1 MASFCLLDAGTVRLN
16 NLEMNHN
23 LKISNTTFAE
33 RLFWWYPATDFRREC
48 ARTSFN
54 YKVLEQFITW
64 YRESVLLVAIEDPH
78 ALITRDHHHDSRT
91 NSQVQGEMIC
101 TSQAMT

>member
-1 MASFCLLDAGTVRLN
+1 MRGGYFGGTLQ
-16 NLEMNHN
+16 L
-23 LKISNTTFAE
+23 ISE
-33 RLFWWYPATDFRREC
+33 ESVPGPHLIIV
-48 ARTSFN
+48 N
-54 YKVLEQFITW
+54 YKALEQFITW